1 MLRLTFFHPLGYLG
15 LERATQRIP
24 MLEVGCWTTD
34 GEMGFTYTFVCN

>member
-24 MLEVGCWTTD
+24 MLEVGCH